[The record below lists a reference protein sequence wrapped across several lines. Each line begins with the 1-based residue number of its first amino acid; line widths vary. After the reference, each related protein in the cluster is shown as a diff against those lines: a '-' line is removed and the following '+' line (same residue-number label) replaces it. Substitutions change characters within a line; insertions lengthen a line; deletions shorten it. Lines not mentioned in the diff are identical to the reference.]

1 MKRVKYIAKRSR
13 FCKLA
18 LSDSKKAAS
27 ELRDLATGLENCRT
41 TSDVV
46 VALCEIFYVSER
58 TVFRDITS

>member
-1 MKRVKYIAKRSR
+1 MKRVTQIRQRAR

-18 LSDSKKAAS
+18 LDNPKKAGA
-27 ELRDLATGLENCRT
+27 ELKTLAIGLENCRT

-46 VALCEIFYVSER
+46 TALCEIFAVSER